1 MNAVLTT
8 PPFRTLAIALLLFA
22 SPAHGAGHY
31 PHFDD
36 RVREF
41 ETDKKTY
48 DVVMVGDSITEG
60 GHWSELFPG
69 IRIANRGIGGD
80 SVTGVIDRLPTIR
93 STGARYIFLMIG
105 VNNILAEAGSAA
117 QTIPNYQ
124 NLITALAATGA
135 KVTVQ
140 STLYISVPNEE
151 SKNKEIEILN
161 HAISL
166 FCRENNINYVD
177 LNSVL
182 SRNQSLRSDVTS
194 DHIHLNDYGY
204 LLWAEKIR
212 PLIDSFSR

>member
-1 MNAVLTT
+1 MNILSAT
-8 PPFRTLAIALLLFA
+8 PLFRALVIALLLFT

-41 ETDKKTY
+41 EADKKTY

-60 GHWSELFPG
+60 GHWSELFPAM
-69 IRIANRGIGGD
+69 RVANRGIGGD
-80 SVTGVIDRLPTIR
+80 SVTGIIDRLPTIR
-93 STGARYIFLMIG
+93 STGAKYIFLMIG
-105 VNNILAEAGSAA
+105 VNNILAGEKSAT
-117 QTIPNYQ
+117 QIVPTYQ
-124 NLITALAATGA
+124 NLITALADTGA

-140 STLYISVPNEE
+140 STLYISVPNQE

-166 FCRENNINYVD
+166 FCRENNVNYVD

-204 LLWAEKIR
+204 LLWAGKIR